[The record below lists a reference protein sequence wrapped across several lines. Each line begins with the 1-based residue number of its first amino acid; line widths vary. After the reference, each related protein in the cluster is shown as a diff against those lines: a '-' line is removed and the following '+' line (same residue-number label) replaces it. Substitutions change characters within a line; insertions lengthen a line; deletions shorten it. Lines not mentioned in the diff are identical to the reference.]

1 MLVNSIRRGTLDD
14 KFLIKTIKHY
24 VYKDCL
30 KEEKEVVDKI
40 GNKFGKYCNDIIL
53 DLIKK
58 LKEG

>member
-1 MLVNSIRRGTLDD
+1 MLVNSIRRDTLDD
-14 KFLIKTIKHY
+14 EFLIKTVKSY

-40 GNKFGKYCNDIIL
+40 GKYCNDIIL